1 MAVEK
6 ALNKKEQVD
15 LDVAD
20 FSNEIELE
28 ETTFEE
34 GTVELEDGSV
44 VFGEVEEELEVSE
57 VEFGE
62 NIAEYLDA
70 AELARVSN
78 EVLNNFEEDKSSRE
92 DWERTYTDGLKY
104 LGMRFDEERSEPFEG
119 ASGVVH
125 PLLSESVTQFQAQAY
140 KELLPA
146 NGPVKTAVI
155 GDVTPEVEAQ
165 AQRVK
170 DYMNYEIMYKM
181 EEYDPDLDLL
191 LFYLPL
197 SGSAFKKVYYDQT
210 LGRAVSKFVPSEDLY
225 VPYGASDLQSS
236 PRVTHLVKMPV
247 NEVRKQIAVGFYK
260 DVSLTVYD
268 NAEEYSDVDS
278 EIDKLTGMESSGSD
292 DIAELLECHTDLDIS
307 GFEDMNDEG
316 ETTGIKLPYI
326 VTINKSNGAVLSIRR
341 NYKEDDKLK
350 RKINYFVHYKF
361 LPGLGFYGFG
371 LTHMIGSLSKAS
383 TSILRQLIDA
393 GTLSNLPGGFKAR
406 GIRVRDEDR
415 PIQPGEFRDV
425 DAPGGSLRDA
435 LMPLPFKEP
444 SGTLLSL
451 LGLLVESGRRFAAI
465 ADMQVGD
472 SNQAMPVGT
481 TVALLERGTK
491 VMSAIHKRMHYAQ
504 RIEFKILA
512 RIFAESMPEEYP
524 YEVSGGSR
532 AIKRKDFDDR
542 VDVVPVSD
550 PNIFSMSQRIMI
562 AQELLT
568 LVNSNP
574 EIHGKEGI
582 YEAYRK
588 MYDALGVSDPDKLL
602 KKPRKPMPTDP
613 VTENSLMMM
622 DGIPAK
628 AFMDQNHDAHI
639 QAHMLFMGTPLVQ
652 QSPQGMGM
660 LQAHIF
666 EHMSMKADL
675 QVDQQLQNPQVRMQ
689 MQMMSAEQKAAQREA
704 IKAQILAQQMQEF
717 AQATTPP
724 PQEDPLV
731 ALRKQELDIR
741 AADLQRKSQTDQAR
755 IQVEAA
761 DDQRDSQLEQQR
773 LAQQQNIASEKA
785 RIAQERLDQAERFKL
800 FDIQRGR

>member
-155 GDVTPEVEAQ
+155 GEVNPEVEAQ

-260 DVSLTVYD
+260 DVPLTTYD

-307 GFEDMNDEG
+307 GFEDMDDEG

-425 DAPGGSLRDA
+425 DAR
-435 LMPLPFKEP
+435 
-444 SGTLLSL
+444 
-451 LGLLVESGRRFAAI
+451 
-465 ADMQVGD
+465 
-472 SNQAMPVGT
+472 
-481 TVALLERGTK
+481 
-491 VMSAIHKRMHYAQ
+491 
-504 RIEFKILA
+504 
-512 RIFAESMPEEYP
+512 
-524 YEVSGGSR
+524 
-532 AIKRKDFDDR
+532 
-542 VDVVPVSD
+542 
-550 PNIFSMSQRIMI
+550 
-562 AQELLT
+562 
-568 LVNSNP
+568 
-574 EIHGKEGI
+574 
-582 YEAYRK
+582 
-588 MYDALGVSDPDKLL
+588 
-602 KKPRKPMPTDP
+602 
-613 VTENSLMMM
+613 
-622 DGIPAK
+622 
-628 AFMDQNHDAHI
+628 
-639 QAHMLFMGTPLVQ
+639 
-652 QSPQGMGM
+652 
-660 LQAHIF
+660 
-666 EHMSMKADL
+666 
-675 QVDQQLQNPQVRMQ
+675 
-689 MQMMSAEQKAAQREA
+689 
-704 IKAQILAQQMQEF
+704 
-717 AQATTPP
+717 
-724 PQEDPLV
+724 
-731 ALRKQELDIR
+731 
-741 AADLQRKSQTDQAR
+741 
-755 IQVEAA
+755 
-761 DDQRDSQLEQQR
+761 
-773 LAQQQNIASEKA
+773 
-785 RIAQERLDQAERFKL
+785 RIAT
-800 FDIQRGR
+800 